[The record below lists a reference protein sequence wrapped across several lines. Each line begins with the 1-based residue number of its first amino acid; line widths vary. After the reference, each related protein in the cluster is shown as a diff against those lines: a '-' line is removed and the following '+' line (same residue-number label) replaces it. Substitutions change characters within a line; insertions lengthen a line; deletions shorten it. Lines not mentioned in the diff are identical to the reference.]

1 MEIQVGGRLWASEDK
16 HVRYCDCT
24 YWLRSYP
31 NAMIAAHTR
40 FVFSQIISEQP
51 GLKYLRTE
59 LALRSVGSRVP

>member
-16 HVRYCDCT
+16 HV
-24 YWLRSYP
+24 SYP
-31 NAMIAAHTR
+31 NAMIAVHTR

-59 LALRSVGSRVP
+59 LALRSVGSRVL